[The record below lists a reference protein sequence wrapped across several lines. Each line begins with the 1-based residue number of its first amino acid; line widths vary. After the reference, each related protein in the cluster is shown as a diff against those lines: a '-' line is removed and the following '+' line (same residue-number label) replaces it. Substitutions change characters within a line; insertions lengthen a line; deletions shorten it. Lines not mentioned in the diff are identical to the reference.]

1 MTWYEDRSRHWM
13 DGWVG
18 SKFVIGK
25 CCVGGVLLFINTRV
39 CGPVESPSGIFIVLQ
54 IMHLITPAL
63 FLGNE
68 LIPISPFHATASS
81 CLHVRYMFN
90 TCYRLFQLIYVI
102 DMVASGQEQE
112 STHVMLPESGEP
124 KLYPPTIHRIGFC
137 NCCERVFCR
146 ASVLFKLMRVS
157 TSKFRI
163 SCAQGGQRDKSP
175 NGGGNVK
182 CRSSASTTTI
192 Q

>member
-1 MTWYEDRSRHWM
+1 M

-68 LIPISPFHATASS
+68 LIPISPFHATAAPPLAFMSDTCSTLATDCSS
-81 CLHVRYMFN
+81 
-90 TCYRLFQLIYVI
+90 
-102 DMVASGQEQE
+102 
-112 STHVMLPESGEP
+112 
-124 KLYPPTIHRIGFC
+124 
-137 NCCERVFCR
+137 
-146 ASVLFKLMRVS
+146 
-157 TSKFRI
+157 
-163 SCAQGGQRDKSP
+163 
-175 NGGGNVK
+175 
-182 CRSSASTTTI
+182 
-192 Q
+192 